1 MLTPFYIWQ
10 DTRVSAHWNYS
21 FDMHHWYWGH
31 VSCFLYHE
39 SPQGTPSGSDGFMVG
54 NIHCLPK
61 CQATFFVCKK
71 KFSPFFQYK
80 NICFLGIFQDFCF
93 FFFFFKLY
101 SSSLSTV
108 QWKFY
113 FHFCFLYWFSLR
125 FIRVFPLYFSEQL
138 KKEIGKFYDFLKKY
152 ISRLI
157 FSSFLDIYL
166 LHTAVFPLHSC
177 EFQIIFS
184 IFFDF
189 WTPPILSL
197 LILSPTFYSFSF
209 IFLLTLIASL

>member
-21 FDMHHWYWGH
+21 FIMHHWYWGMYLVFSIMNPLRVH
-31 VSCFLYHE
+31 HE
-39 SPQGTPSGSDGFMVG
+39 VLMASW
-54 NIHCLPK
+54 L
-61 CQATFFVCKK
+61 ATFIVYQSVRQH
-71 KFSPFFQYK
+71 FSSARTNFHHFFQYK

-138 KKEIGKFYDFLKKY
+138 KKEIGKFYDFLKK
-152 ISRLI
+152 I
-157 FSSFLDIYL
+157 
-166 LHTAVFPLHSC
+166 C
-177 EFQIIFS
+177 FQINVFLIS
-184 IFFDF
+184 SHSPL
-189 WTPPILSL
+189 TYCCLSFAFLWISNYLFHFLWLSELLPYCL
-197 LILSPTFYSFSF
+197 LILSYTFYSFSF
-209 IFLLTLIASL
+209 ILSSWWLS